1 MKRESRPTA
10 STPLLTLWNWE
21 GVETVWWFVKC
32 HPEPEQSQS
41 SRRRKFPPGKNFTNH
56 IHSKLI
62 SFQLL
67 RPYHQ
72 IIIFSN
78 DEHRIIAKSE
88 MRTQH
93 IQYFWKAT
101 VQLCN
106 LKKVFCIVVRC
117 TSETDA
123 FLESKSPSFGV
134 QRATLDI
141 WHRHHMSINH
151 PTAAEWNYL
160 IGIVSSL
167 VRVFRVING
176 HLCGRS

>member
-1 MKRESRPTA
+1 MISRWKRRRMETMRMKRESRPTA

-88 MRTQH
+88 MRTQR
-93 IQYFWKAT
+93 IQYFLKAT
-101 VQLCN
+101 VQLYHN
-106 LKKVFCIVVRC
+106 LKTFLKNKY
-117 TSETDA
+117 TSFFASWWDVLLRLTHSWNLNLQV
-123 FLESKSPSFGV
+123 LESKGQLWIF
-134 QRATLDI
+134 
-141 WHRHHMSINH
+141 
-151 PTAAEWNYL
+151 
-160 IGIVSSL
+160 GIV
-167 VRVFRVING
+167 NM
-176 HLCGRS
+176 CQ